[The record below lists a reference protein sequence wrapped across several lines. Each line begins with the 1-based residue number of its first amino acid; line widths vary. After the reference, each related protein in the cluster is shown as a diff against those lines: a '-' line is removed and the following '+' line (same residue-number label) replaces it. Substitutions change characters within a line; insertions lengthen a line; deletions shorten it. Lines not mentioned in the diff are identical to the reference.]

1 MRIDFKKIGR
11 QLTSPTAWSWYGI
24 IGVGVTMVLTY
35 ISTNKADIWKATCTE
50 KLKNETLYK
59 TQVPIPDEKPKT
71 WDDKWKEYLQA
82 LKNRPMKEK
91 LKEAAGLA
99 LIFIPPFAA
108 AAGTC
113 YCIYHGN
120 AKAMQSVGT
129 LMEANNFLSGK
140 FVNNKAA
147 AAAGMAV
154 GSQYSR
160 HKQWEDEDDNVS
172 SGKLFSND
180 PAEVEDYGKAVLFYD
195 EFTQREYE
203 STILGTVMAEREVH
217 KFFNLRGW
225 VAVGEFEEFQG
236 LEPLQWTYQCGWS
249 DSIGF
254 KRGYSWVD
262 FKHVREVLP
271 DGRVR
276 YRIQYGIEPV
286 FTEEFEWIMPDPE
299 EY

>member
-1 MRIDFKKIGR
+1 MHIDFKKIGR
-11 QLTSPTAWSWYGI
+11 QLSSPTAWSWYGI
-24 IGVGVTMVLTY
+24 IGIGVTMVLTV
-35 ISTNKADIWKATCTE
+35 ISTKKWTQEHQNKDTQTTGE
-50 KLKNETLYK
+50 KIKDAAK
-59 TQVPIPDEKPKT
+59 T
-71 WDDKWKEYLQA
+71 
-82 LKNRPMKEK
+82 
-91 LKEAAGLA
+91 A
-99 LIFIPPFAA
+99 LIFTPPLAA
-108 AAGTC
+108 AVGSS
-113 YCIYHGN
+113 YCVLHGN

-160 HKQWEDEDDNVS
+160 HKQCGDEDENVS

-180 PAEVEDYGKAVLFYD
+180 PAEVEDYGKAVLIYD

-203 STILGTVMAEREVH
+203 STILGTIMAEREVH

-276 YRIQYGIEPV
+276 YRIQYGIEPI